1 MTNPVRVTI
10 KGKITHLSKAS
21 AHAQFCLAGLGEVDW
36 DFRDANTSFSSHV
49 YHPYPARF
57 IPQIPGKIIEE
68 LTARGETVYDPFV
81 GGGTT
86 LLEANM
92 RGRNAMGNDVSEL
105 AVLIS
110 RVKTTPIKPEAFTP
124 LGGLIHRI
132 MDKLHKG
139 IIPEKPVI
147 LNLDH
152 WFKGFVADEISVIA
166 NEIKKIPCVALADFC
181 RVALSSILIGVSNQD
196 SDTRYTRVEKN
207 IARGDTV
214 KRFTNRLAAM
224 QKIMLAEHA
233 KISMGKSSCVVAD
246 TRNEIPFAENS
257 ADLVVTSPPYPN
269 AYDYHLYHKHRF
281 SWLGMDLLFLRKNE
295 IGAHADYSKKNGH
308 SQDTFCADMAQCL
321 TNISRILKKNRH
333 LAIVIGDSILR
344 GRRVRNDT
352 IIKKAAGATPLAFV
366 VSFGRDINL
375 RKKSFNPA
383 IGNIKKEKIM
393 VFQNLK

>member
-1 MTNPVRVTI
+1 MTNPAIVVT
-10 KGKITHLSKAS
+10 KGKNAHLSRTS
-21 AHAQFCLAGLGEVDW
+21 ARAQFCPDMLGEIDW
-36 DFRDANTSFSSHV
+36 DFRDADTSFSSHV

-68 LTARGETVYDPFV
+68 MTASGETVYDPFV

-86 LLEANM
+86 LLEANT
-92 RGRNAMGNDVSEL
+92 RGRNAIGNDVSEL

-110 RVKTTPIKPEAFTP
+110 RVKTTPIKPENFIS
-124 LGGLIHRI
+124 LGDLIHRI
-132 MDKLHKG
+132 VNNLHKG
-139 IIPEKPVI
+139 IIPKKPAI

-152 WFKGFVADEISVIA
+152 WFKEFVADEISVIVD
-166 NEIKKIPCVALADFC
+166 EIKKMSCVDLADFC
-181 RVALSSILIGVSNQD
+181 RVALSSILVSVSNQD

-214 KRFTNRLAAM
+214 KRFVNRLSAM
-224 QKIMLAEHA
+224 RKIMLVEHK
-233 KISMGKSSCVVAD
+233 KISMGKSSCVLAD
-246 TRNEIPFAENS
+246 TRTKIPFAENS
-257 ADLVVTSPPYPN
+257 ADLVATSPPYPN

-308 SQDTFCADMAQCL
+308 SHDTFRADMVQCL
-321 TNISRILKKNRH
+321 TNISRVLKKNRH

-344 GRRVRNDT
+344 GRKIKNDD
-352 IIKKAAGATPLAFV
+352 IIKDAADVTPLAFV
-366 VSFGRDINL
+366 VSFDRDINL

-383 IGNIKKEKIM
+383 IGNIKTEKIM